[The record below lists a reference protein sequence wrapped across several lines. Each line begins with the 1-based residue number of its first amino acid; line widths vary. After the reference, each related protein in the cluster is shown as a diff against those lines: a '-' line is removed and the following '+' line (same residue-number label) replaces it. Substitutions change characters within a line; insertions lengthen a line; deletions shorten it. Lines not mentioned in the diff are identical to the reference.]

1 MSETTNTTL
10 EETIQIEETKPIH
23 TPTPES
29 KTTQEFT
36 PSTEFKPT
44 PFIHHNKL
52 NLRKIKY
59 DIEILEEN
67 VDYINMKACVNTQK
81 LTAEFCVKYV
91 LNEDYMSCIEDTY
104 CINYGYVLQRQPH
117 LTKED
122 IFREYAKINDGKG
135 YSHGI

>member
-10 EETIQIEETKPIH
+10 EEKKPIPTPAPEP
-23 TPTPES
+23 TPTLN
-29 KTTQEFT
+29 TTQEST

-44 PFIHHNKL
+44 PFIHYNKL

>member
-1 MSETTNTTL
+1 MSSL
-10 EETIQIEETKPIH
+10 ELKIPI
-23 TPTPES
+23 TTPEIPIPH
-29 KTTQEFT
+29 TQQY
-36 PSTEFKPT
+36 
-44 PFIHHNKL
+44 IHHNKL

-59 DIEILEEN
+59 DIQTLEEN
-67 VDYINMKACVNTQK
+67 VDNIHMKTCVNTQI

-104 CINYGYVLQRQPH
+104 CISYGYVLQRQPH

-122 IFREYAKINDGKG
+122 IFREYAKINNGKG

>member
-1 MSETTNTTL
+1 MSSL
-10 EETIQIEETKPIH
+10 EAEITIQTSEIIIQQPQ
-23 TPTPES
+23 PY
-29 KTTQEFT
+29 
-36 PSTEFKPT
+36 
-44 PFIHHNKL
+44 IHHNKL

-59 DIEILEEN
+59 DIQTLEEN
-67 VDYINMKACVNTQK
+67 VDNIHMKTCVNTQI

-104 CINYGYVLQRQPH
+104 CISYEYVLQRQPH

-122 IFREYAKINDGKG
+122 IFREYAKINNGKG